1 MKVAAA
7 GLPGAIRAELE
18 SWGWQLTEDRPDALL
33 SAIADNTIE
42 IRVTATVHA
51 DDVAFLP
58 LKREELTA
66 RIETAKARRAR
77 MQKCLHDLRSPL
89 NAIQGYAEIIAETA
103 EGDALRF
110 ASNIRTASELLTS
123 RLEKIRDD
131 GV

>member
-1 MKVAAA
+1 MKVSAA
-7 GLPGAIRAELE
+7 GLPGALRAELE
-18 SWGWQLTEDRPDALL
+18 SWGWQLTEDRPDALISVANGAL
-33 SAIADNTIE
+33 E
-42 IRVTATVHA
+42 LRVTATVHP
-51 DDVAFLP
+51 DDIVFLP
-58 LKREELTA
+58 LKKDELAA
-66 RIETAKARRAR
+66 RIEAARARRAR

-123 RLEKIRDD
+123 RLEKIRDE